1 MAKTKTV
8 ADQVQNH
15 IPGTGPKKNPKVHKA
30 AVRYFDRMQERKAV
44 GVTEKAAKTTLTEL
58 MIEEG
63 LDSYEYGGLAVHIDT
78 KRNVKVT
85 LEGRDE
91 DGEGGAE

>member
-1 MAKTKTV
+1 MARRSV

-15 IPGTGPKKNPKVHKA
+15 MPGTGPQKNPRVHKK
-30 AVRYFDRMQERKAV
+30 AVRYFDLMQARKAA
-44 GVTEKAAKTTLTEL
+44 GVAEKEAKTTLTEL
-58 MIEEG
+58 MIAEG
-63 LDSYEYGGLAVHIDT
+63 LDEYEYGGLKVSIDT

-91 DGEGGAE
+91 GDEGEE